1 MNKCSDFEKH
11 SMMDKRL
18 GNVMSSIYGGN
29 GGMELFEAFLED
41 FVDCSGFLDYFKA
54 LWFPKL
60 GWSICPLLHHF
71 LLALSSFFLL
81 DVFDEF
87 FIQLFNMSATAQC
100 LPGAWTTVLKT
111 TPLASAE
118 VASAIESYHHLLK
131 LRLLNEADE
140 SIYQRAD
147 WLVHMVGTKVHSYY
161 WLDEFSGKESFSR
174 YWRSEWKNGP
184 NQWQQGL
191 QISDSDIEDHCARVV
206 CQKVKE
212 RSHAVVNPGS
222 ELALCDCNWSMKGN
236 LCKHVMK
243 LTKVCRDRGLAPP
256 SSALLR
262 YYQALANV
270 VRCPPAASVVCDHA
284 IAVAVSVRTQL
295 EMLLSATNGCSPNTS
310 ALKDR
315 QSTSEPTEPNTEA
328 PRIENGTCASR
339 SLAVTSKDGIQV
351 PLDEDSDQDTPAC
364 KKRRSGGA
372 SEEDKAAT
380 MQIVQP
386 SDGPASPERESGEAS
401 DGDEGTAEMQ
411 GSDGD
416 EGSAE
421 MQASDSCG
429 ETAATPVMQPSETE
443 GSEAQVT
450 PELNDSSDD

>member
-1 MNKCSDFEKH
+1 MNF
-11 SMMDKRL
+11 L
-18 GNVMSSIYGGN
+18 GRKVSLVIGGVN
-29 GGMELFEAFLED
+29 GKMAQINGSR
-41 FVDCSGFLDYFKA
+41 DCKFQILILK
-54 LWFPKL
+54 
-60 GWSICPLLHHF
+60 I
-71 LLALSSFFLL
+71 
-81 DVFDEF
+81 
-87 FIQLFNMSATAQC
+87 I
-100 LPGAWTTVLKT
+100 VL
-111 TPLASAE
+111 
-118 VASAIESYHHLLK
+118 
-131 LRLLNEADE
+131 
-140 SIYQRAD
+140 
-147 WLVHMVGTKVHSYY
+147 
-161 WLDEFSGKESFSR
+161 
-174 YWRSEWKNGP
+174 
-184 NQWQQGL
+184 
-191 QISDSDIEDHCARVV
+191 RVV

-270 VRCPPAASVVCDHA
+270 VRCPPTDSVVCDHA

-328 PRIENGTCASR
+328 PRIENGTCASQ
-339 SLAVTSKDGIQV
+339 SLAVTSNDGIQV

-372 SEEDKAAT
+372 SEEDEAAT

-386 SDGPASPERESGEAS
+386 SDGPASPERESGEAY

-411 GSDGD
+411 GSGGD